1 MISASRSLHF
11 CNKKKSVTFYPSDP
25 SPPHV
30 NARKIVI
37 GVTACR
43 AMATPPSALWPPPP
57 APQAKI
63 FEPELLVLDGT
74 RGIAGWL
81 HQQATVAAMAAR

>member
-1 MISASRSLHF
+1 
-11 CNKKKSVTFYPSDP
+11 
-25 SPPHV
+25 
-30 NARKIVI
+30 
-37 GVTACR
+37 
-43 AMATPPSALWPPPP
+43 MATPPSAPWPPPP

-81 HQQATVAAMAAR
+81 HQQATVAAMAARRGQQPVQQQQRLALHGEVGEREQKGGAGREQSCT